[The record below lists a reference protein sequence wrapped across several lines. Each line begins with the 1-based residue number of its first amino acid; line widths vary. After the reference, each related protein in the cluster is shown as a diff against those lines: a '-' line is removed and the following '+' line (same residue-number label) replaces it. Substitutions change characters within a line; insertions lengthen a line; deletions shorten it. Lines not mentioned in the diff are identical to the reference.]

1 MQHKE
6 TAETL
11 ETVHTH
17 THTHTSISIQV
28 CQFVMFTIQKR
39 NKQYLCG
46 R

>member
-17 THTHTSISIQV
+17 TSISIQV
-28 CQFVMFTIQKR
+28 CQFAMFTIQKR

>member
-1 MQHKE
+1 MQYKE

-11 ETVHTH
+11 ETVHT
-17 THTHTSISIQV
+17 SISIQV
-28 CQFVMFTIQKR
+28 CQFAMFTIQKR